1 MISRKEDPTSGRRPL
16 VISGPNRQM
25 LHDLRDSLSH
35 IRGSHSDQSDP
46 SLPNRAELSQSTP
59 NLLESKSSFSRDG
72 YNRKALAQIRSKL
85 RPFQTDRNDDGMSN
99 STGASSQGSEEG
111 ESRGAS
117 LEDTSQV
124 SISTVKL

>member
-35 IRGSHSDQSDP
+35 IRGSHCDQSDP

-124 SISTVKL
+124 SKSTAP

>member
-1 MISRKEDPTSGRRPL
+1 MSGRRPL

-35 IRGSHSDQSDP
+35 IRDSHSDPADP
-46 SLPNRAELSQSTP
+46 VPNRQELSQSTP
-59 NLLESKSSFSRDG
+59 NLLENKSNFSRDG

-99 STGASSQGSEEG
+99 STGASSQGSEDG

-117 LEDTSQV
+117 LEDQV
-124 SISTVKL
+124 SVIATE